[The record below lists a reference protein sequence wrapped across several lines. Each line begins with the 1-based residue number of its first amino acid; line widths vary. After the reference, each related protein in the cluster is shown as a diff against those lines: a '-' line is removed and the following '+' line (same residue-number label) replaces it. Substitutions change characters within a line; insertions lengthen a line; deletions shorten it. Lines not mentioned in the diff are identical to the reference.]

1 MIKLSKYCVYLSQI
15 VKTGHKTLKCLICFI
30 MPLPNPTS
38 PTLVHTNHHVYNK
51 YFVCVHFMYSSYLCE
66 KCHKNVFLFC
76 HLEKKPKQND
86 LCSIIKGCSGVFFIW
101 ADYYFFRTGKI
112 FHLSGKLYIVLHL
125 AEIKYIK
132 RVDFGSVTCMVLHQS
147 PMWHKLGHCYW
158 QNLNIYCLQA
168 YLTSEK
174 ILPKWNVPVR
184 YCWQLFLRHL
194 FLLKKLMHYFVE
206 EFKKWFLLQCKRR
219 NGTHFI

>member
-1 MIKLSKYCVYLSQI
+1 MFDLLHNATLQPPSLLPPPSYTPITMFTINVLFVYISCILHIYVKNVIK
-15 VKTGHKTLKCLICFI
+15 
-30 MPLPNPTS
+30 
-38 PTLVHTNHHVYNK
+38 
-51 YFVCVHFMYSSYLCE
+51 MYSYFAIWKKSQNKMSLFNYKRLFGGCFSFGQITISFGRE
-66 KCHKNVFLFC
+66 KSFVWAENCTLY
-76 HLEKKPKQND
+76 
-86 LCSIIKGCSGVFFIW
+86 FI
-101 ADYYFFRTGKI
+101 
-112 FHLSGKLYIVLHL
+112 L

-158 QNLNIYCLQA
+158 QNLNIYCLEA
-168 YLTSEK
+168 YLTSEQILPNWK
-174 ILPKWNVPVR
+174 NNNFGNLPKWNVPVVR

-194 FLLKKLMHYFVE
+194 FLLEKLMHYFVE

>member
-1 MIKLSKYCVYLSQI
+1 MYISCILHIYVKNVIK
-15 VKTGHKTLKCLICFI
+15 
-30 MPLPNPTS
+30 
-38 PTLVHTNHHVYNK
+38 
-51 YFVCVHFMYSSYLCE
+51 MYSY
-66 KCHKNVFLFC
+66 FAIW
-76 HLEKKPKQND
+76 KKRQNKMTS
-86 LCSIIKGCSGVFFIW
+86 SIIKGCSGVFFIW

-158 QNLNIYCLQA
+158 QNLNIYCLQV

>member
-1 MIKLSKYCVYLSQI
+1 MTCFYNLWQINTIFLNLFINKHQRFLHLSNAPKAC
-15 VKTGHKTLKCLICFI
+15 C
-30 MPLPNPTS
+30 
-38 PTLVHTNHHVYNK
+38 YN
-51 YFVCVHFMYSSYLCE
+51 FVCVHFMYSSYLCE

-174 ILPKWNVPVR
+174 ILIEEVI
-184 YCWQLFLRHL
+184 LFCL
-194 FLLKKLMHYFVE
+194 FFQMAK
-206 EFKKWFLLQCKRR
+206 
-219 NGTHFI
+219 